1 MPFRSQAQWKWAFA
15 TNQDFARKWA
25 RETPGGKRRFARLSK
40 KIGMKAAVDEYMT
53 TLKEREFVRDNS
65 GKFASKPGG
74 GLDKA
79 AAAQRAVDKLAKP
92 KKGGGGGSAKPKKTE
107 AQRNAE
113 RATEARDNAMG
124 VLDKVGFDAS
134 DYELLSD
141 RGAQDANDPSVQR
154 LIEKGLMERV
164 GDKVYT
170 SALGKKITAA
180 AERGD
185 ADGAQET
192 LDRDAVKR
200 GEREAKRQERE
211 AKRAE
216 AEAKRQAA
224 EEEKKK
230 KPKGGGGGGGGKKP
244 ADEQRK
250 PDTTAQRKRFDAAI
264 ARLSQRLERESDGTR
279 AAALQAQIDKLT
291 TQRDK
296 LGKTTKA
303 DGHTPPQG
311 VRDAAK
317 RGLELRSQFG
327 RGGTPV
333 GIARARDLS
342 NGTRVS
348 DSTIKRMVSFF
359 ARHAVDK
366 RPGWGDP
373 ANPTN
378 GYIAHLLWGGD
389 AGKAWASKIARQLD
403 AETVKANE
411 PTNPELW
418 KRAIAAAKRRY
429 SVYPSRYA
437 NAFASTWYRSRGGKW
452 RTVKELTYKHG
463 KHDQS
468 THGRKG
474 SRGGGGG
481 GGAGV
486 QAIGEIDTLT
496 QELLDD
502 LQTGRDSSVQRDRVE
517 AHQAEVARKV
527 SNLSDEDQLDM
538 LSTIDQNQSIT
549 SASQI
554 EAVTNLS
561 MYGATP
567 EIRAQAGDML
577 RKVPPDAYQQMYPY
591 KVKDWGGE
599 RDSVFR
605 QEYKN
610 PRDFY
615 EANSIDFM
623 VATNPQGFADSMW
636 KIHTDGKVNMHPVA
650 LAGMADLMTF
660 VGPNAEVGTPV
671 KSFYPTGVKAPKAN
685 PQAIAIMQDHYAKT
699 QDALRASGIKEVTL
713 HRGGALMPGMTVEPW
728 TDKVSQAS
736 YWASR
741 GETLNGVYQM
751 RSNTIPARFV
761 LNWYRN
767 PNETD
772 QYGDNRRYSQSEA
785 EWTIAGLGYMASPQY
800 ANEKVNRR
808 SNKALGE
815 PDAVRPEVESAEM
828 DTVNPVAWFDYL
840 KKYRIYGKGKGKSK
854 RTVKESSDGFMV
866 YKSSDGY
873 RWVAISSTAYLDRD
887 KEIVSTKA
895 LKQAVERAEA
905 TGEYGPL
912 RFWHVPGIDIGTT
925 DYQALSNDGKFLVE
939 SGVITDEAI
948 AQSLMK
954 RGKGWQVSIGF
965 EHPRLEPVGGV
976 FENIRI
982 FERSITPP
990 GRAANP
996 MTGFSMVED
1005 GA

>member
-40 KIGMKAAVDEYMT
+40 KIGMKAAMDEYMT
-53 TLKEREFVRDNS
+53 TFKEREYTRDDS
-65 GKFASKPGG
+65 GKFAEKPGG

-79 AAAQRAVDKLAKP
+79 AAAQRTVDKLAKP
-92 KKGGGGGSAKPKKTE
+92 KKGGGGKGSAKPKKTE

-113 RATEARDNAMG
+113 RATEARDNAMS

-154 LIEKGLMERV
+154 LIDKGLMERV

-170 SALGKKITAA
+170 SALGKKVTAA

-192 LDRDAVKR
+192 LDRDAAKR
-200 GEREAKRQERE
+200 QEREAKRQERE

-230 KPKGGGGGGGGKKP
+230 KPKGGGGKGGGKKP
-244 ADEQRK
+244 AEEEKK
-250 PDTTAQRKRFDAAI
+250 PDTTAQRKRFDTAI
-264 ARLSQRLERESDGTR
+264 ARLSQRLEREQNGAR
-279 AAALQAQIDKLT
+279 ALALQAQIDKLT
-291 TQRDK
+291 AQRDR

-389 AGKAWASKIARQLD
+389 AGKAWAGKIARQLD

-452 RTVKELTYKHG
+452 RTVKE
-463 KHDQS
+463 
-468 THGRKG
+468 
-474 SRGGGGG
+474 
-481 GGAGV
+481 
-486 QAIGEIDTLT
+486 
-496 QELLDD
+496 
-502 LQTGRDSSVQRDRVE
+502 
-517 AHQAEVARKV
+517 
-527 SNLSDEDQLDM
+527 
-538 LSTIDQNQSIT
+538 
-549 SASQI
+549 
-554 EAVTNLS
+554 
-561 MYGATP
+561 
-567 EIRAQAGDML
+567 
-577 RKVPPDAYQQMYPY
+577 
-591 KVKDWGGE
+591 
-599 RDSVFR
+599 
-605 QEYKN
+605 
-610 PRDFY
+610 
-615 EANSIDFM
+615 
-623 VATNPQGFADSMW
+623 
-636 KIHTDGKVNMHPVA
+636 
-650 LAGMADLMTF
+650 
-660 VGPNAEVGTPV
+660 
-671 KSFYPTGVKAPKAN
+671 
-685 PQAIAIMQDHYAKT
+685 
-699 QDALRASGIKEVTL
+699 SG
-713 HRGGALMPGMTVEPW
+713 
-728 TDKVSQAS
+728 
-736 YWASR
+736 
-741 GETLNGVYQM
+741 
-751 RSNTIPARFV
+751 
-761 LNWYRN
+761 
-767 PNETD
+767 
-772 QYGDNRRYSQSEA
+772 
-785 EWTIAGLGYMASPQY
+785 
-800 ANEKVNRR
+800 
-808 SNKALGE
+808 
-815 PDAVRPEVESAEM
+815 
-828 DTVNPVAWFDYL
+828 
-840 KKYRIYGKGKGKSK
+840 
-854 RTVKESSDGFMV
+854 DGFMV

-895 LKQAVERAEA
+895 LKQAVARAEA

-965 EHPRLEPVGGV
+965 EHPRLEPVDGV

>member
-53 TLKEREFVRDNS
+53 TFKEREYVRDDS
-65 GKFASKPGG
+65 GKFAEKPGG

-79 AAAQRAVDKLAKP
+79 AAAQRMVDKLAKP
-92 KKGGGGGSAKPKKTE
+92 KKGGGKGSAKPKKTE

-113 RATEARDNAMG
+113 RATEARDNAMS

-154 LIEKGLMERV
+154 LIDKGLMERV

-192 LDRDAVKR
+192 LDRDAAKR
-200 GEREAKRQERE
+200 QEREAKRQERE

-230 KPKGGGGGGGGKKP
+230 KPKGGGGGGKKP
-244 ADEQRK
+244 KE
-250 PDTTAQRKRFDAAI
+250 PDTTAQRKRFDTAI
-264 ARLSQRLERESDGTR
+264 ARLSQRLERERDGTR
-279 AAALQAQIDKLT
+279 ALALQAQIDKLT

-303 DGHTPPQG
+303 DGHIPPQG

-378 GYIAHLLWGGD
+378 GYIAHMLWGGD
-389 AGKAWASKIARQLD
+389 AGKAWAGKIARQLD
-403 AETVKANE
+403 ASTKELNCSMVEDDDMSIPDGLIQRVK
-411 PTNPELW
+411 
-418 KRAIAAAKRRY
+418 
-429 SVYPSRYA
+429 S
-437 NAFASTWYRSRGGKW
+437 
-452 RTVKELTYKHG
+452 LTYKHG
-463 KHDQS
+463 KHDQKS
-468 THGRKG
+468 HGRKTA
-474 SRGGGGG
+474 RR
-481 GGAGV
+481 AAY
-486 QAIGEIDTLT
+486 QAAYSAAKAEGKSPVEA
-496 QELLDD
+496 
-502 LQTGRDSSVQRDRVE
+502 RDAAKAASRVE
-517 AHQAEVARKV
+517 LEKRIAERRAEVAQRAAERAAKRGVIPKVDERKV
-527 SNLSDEDQLDM
+527 ELPPEPLGPPPVVVQP
-538 LSTIDQNQSIT
+538 QV
-549 SASQI
+549 
-554 EAVTNLS
+554 VT
-561 MYGATP
+561 TP
-567 EIRAQAGDML
+567 EETFRPRKSSSPSVRSGGRGQRISGTKLEQELERVNYWIDKARRLGQTDRVDALIKERDGLRTEITKRREAAQA
-577 RKVPPDAYQQMYPY
+577 RSAKRVEDA
-591 KVKDWGGE
+591 
-599 RDSVFR
+599 RDS
-605 QEYKN
+605 
-610 PRDFY
+610 
-615 EANSIDFM
+615 
-623 VATNPQGFADSMW
+623 
-636 KIHTDGKVNMHPVA
+636 
-650 LAGMADLMTF
+650 
-660 VGPNAEVGTPV
+660 
-671 KSFYPTGVKAPKAN
+671 
-685 PQAIAIMQDHYAKT
+685 
-699 QDALRASGIKEVTL
+699 
-713 HRGGALMPGMTVEPW
+713 
-728 TDKVSQAS
+728 
-736 YWASR
+736 
-741 GETLNGVYQM
+741 
-751 RSNTIPARFV
+751 
-761 LNWYRN
+761 WYRRQMAQAN
-767 PNETD
+767 LR
-772 QYGDNRRYSQSEA
+772 QKQS
-785 EWTIAGLGYMASPQY
+785 G
-800 ANEKVNRR
+800 
-808 SNKALGE
+808 
-815 PDAVRPEVESAEM
+815 
-828 DTVNPVAWFDYL
+828 
-840 KKYRIYGKGKGKSK
+840 
-854 RTVKESSDGFMV
+854 DGFMV

-965 EHPRLEPVGGV
+965 EHPRLEPVNGV

-996 MTGFSMVED
+996 MTGFSMVEENKS
-1005 GA
+1005 

>member
-15 TNQDFARKWA
+15 TNQDFARRWA

-53 TLKEREFVRDNS
+53 TLKEREYTRDDS
-65 GKFASKPGG
+65 GKFAEKPGG

-107 AQRNAE
+107 AQRLAE
-113 RATEARDNAMG
+113 RATEARDNAMS

-141 RGAQDANDPSVQR
+141 RGAQDPNDPSVQR

-164 GDKVYT
+164 GDKVYV
-170 SALGKKITAA
+170 SALGKKITSA

-192 LDRDAVKR
+192 LDRDAAKR

-216 AEAKRQAA
+216 AEAEREAKRQAA
-224 EEEKKK
+224 EEEKK
-230 KPKGGGGGGGGKKP
+230 KPKGGGGGGGKKP
-244 ADEQRK
+244 AEEK
-250 PDTTAQRKRFDAAI
+250 KLDTSALKKRFDSAI
-264 ARLSQRLERESDGTR
+264 ARLSQRLERETDGKR
-279 AAALQAQIDKLT
+279 AEAIKKQIEKLT
-291 TQRDK
+291 AQRDK
-296 LGKTTKA
+296 LGKTTKT
-303 DGHTPPQG
+303 DGHMPPQG

-389 AGKAWASKIARQLD
+389 AGKAWANKIARQLD

-452 RTVKELTYKHG
+452 RTT
-463 KHDQS
+463 
-468 THGRKG
+468 
-474 SRGGGGG
+474 
-481 GGAGV
+481 
-486 QAIGEIDTLT
+486 
-496 QELLDD
+496 
-502 LQTGRDSSVQRDRVE
+502 
-517 AHQAEVARKV
+517 
-527 SNLSDEDQLDM
+527 
-538 LSTIDQNQSIT
+538 
-549 SASQI
+549 
-554 EAVTNLS
+554 
-561 MYGATP
+561 
-567 EIRAQAGDML
+567 
-577 RKVPPDAYQQMYPY
+577 
-591 KVKDWGGE
+591 
-599 RDSVFR
+599 
-605 QEYKN
+605 
-610 PRDFY
+610 
-615 EANSIDFM
+615 
-623 VATNPQGFADSMW
+623 
-636 KIHTDGKVNMHPVA
+636 
-650 LAGMADLMTF
+650 
-660 VGPNAEVGTPV
+660 
-671 KSFYPTGVKAPKAN
+671 
-685 PQAIAIMQDHYAKT
+685 
-699 QDALRASGIKEVTL
+699 
-713 HRGGALMPGMTVEPW
+713 
-728 TDKVSQAS
+728 
-736 YWASR
+736 
-741 GETLNGVYQM
+741 
-751 RSNTIPARFV
+751 
-761 LNWYRN
+761 
-767 PNETD
+767 
-772 QYGDNRRYSQSEA
+772 
-785 EWTIAGLGYMASPQY
+785 
-800 ANEKVNRR
+800 
-808 SNKALGE
+808 
-815 PDAVRPEVESAEM
+815 
-828 DTVNPVAWFDYL
+828 
-840 KKYRIYGKGKGKSK
+840 
-854 RTVKESSDGFMV
+854 KESSDGFMV

-895 LKQAVERAEA
+895 LKQAVARAEA

-965 EHPRLEPVGGV
+965 EHPRLEPVNGV

-1005 GA
+1005 GDMSIYDSLIQRVKALAYKHGKHDQKSHGRKTARRAAYQAAYSAAKAEGKSPVEARDAAKAASRVELEKRVAERRAEVARRAAERAAKRGQQQPQVDQLAGIESVTGRAGKPLLQKESRTLDGNTTPIDVAYTGLVKDYNSRWDDSIVSASKLDQLPRSVVGNIIAPSIKGEGLPPTGTVPVTRYHITKSGEVFFSNAHGDVVGVTPVSLNPHIIRPGDSFAKTDYSGSIGASRQTIAQSDANAYVSALSTQLGVPLRVGTPVITKGWASDPVAVKLQTRAQSGDNAIGTWQTRYYINDARIPRNAKVYYDNQTRSWGSRDADPSLVSQIVADYS

>member
-53 TLKEREFVRDNS
+53 TFKEREYVRDDS
-65 GKFASKPGG
+65 GKFAEKPGG

-79 AAAQRAVDKLAKP
+79 AAAQRMVDKLAKP
-92 KKGGGGGSAKPKKTE
+92 KKGSGKGSAKPKKTE

-113 RATEARDNAMG
+113 RATEARDNAMS

-154 LIEKGLMERV
+154 LIDKGLMERV

-192 LDRDAVKR
+192 LDRDAAKR
-200 GEREAKRQERE
+200 QEREAKRQERE

-230 KPKGGGGGGGGKKP
+230 KPKGGGGGGKKP
-244 ADEQRK
+244 KE
-250 PDTTAQRKRFDAAI
+250 PDTTAQRKRFDTAI
-264 ARLSQRLERESDGTR
+264 ARLSQRLERERDGTR
-279 AAALQAQIDKLT
+279 ALALQAQIDKLT

-303 DGHTPPQG
+303 DGHIPPQG

-342 NGTRVS
+342 NGKRVS

-378 GYIAHLLWGGD
+378 GYIAHLLWGGN
-389 AGKAWASKIARQLD
+389 AGKAWAGKIARQLD

-411 PTNPELW
+411 PTNPDLW

-429 SVYPSRYA
+429 RVYPSRYA

-452 RTVKELTYKHG
+452 
-463 KHDQS
+463 
-468 THGRKG
+468 
-474 SRGGGGG
+474 
-481 GGAGV
+481 
-486 QAIGEIDTLT
+486 
-496 QELLDD
+496 
-502 LQTGRDSSVQRDRVE
+502 
-517 AHQAEVARKV
+517 
-527 SNLSDEDQLDM
+527 
-538 LSTIDQNQSIT
+538 
-549 SASQI
+549 
-554 EAVTNLS
+554 
-561 MYGATP
+561 
-567 EIRAQAGDML
+567 
-577 RKVPPDAYQQMYPY
+577 
-591 KVKDWGGE
+591 
-599 RDSVFR
+599 
-605 QEYKN
+605 
-610 PRDFY
+610 
-615 EANSIDFM
+615 
-623 VATNPQGFADSMW
+623 
-636 KIHTDGKVNMHPVA
+636 
-650 LAGMADLMTF
+650 
-660 VGPNAEVGTPV
+660 
-671 KSFYPTGVKAPKAN
+671 
-685 PQAIAIMQDHYAKT
+685 
-699 QDALRASGIKEVTL
+699 
-713 HRGGALMPGMTVEPW
+713 
-728 TDKVSQAS
+728 
-736 YWASR
+736 
-741 GETLNGVYQM
+741 
-751 RSNTIPARFV
+751 
-761 LNWYRN
+761 
-767 PNETD
+767 
-772 QYGDNRRYSQSEA
+772 
-785 EWTIAGLGYMASPQY
+785 
-800 ANEKVNRR
+800 
-808 SNKALGE
+808 
-815 PDAVRPEVESAEM
+815 
-828 DTVNPVAWFDYL
+828 
-840 KKYRIYGKGKGKSK
+840 

-965 EHPRLEPVGGV
+965 EHPRLEPVNGV

-1005 GA
+1005 GDISKRVKEITYKHGKHDQKSHGRKTARRAAYQAAYSAAKAEGKSPVEARDAAKSASRVELEKRIAERRAEVSQRAAERAAKRGQQPPQADQLAGIENATGRKGNPLVQKDKRTLDGNTTPIDVEYTGIVKSVQGDSSILSADKLDKPRADNAMYDATSIVNQVGITPPITRYHITKSGEVFFSNAHGDVVGVTPIALNPHIKGPLLPVTRSEYTGIIGPIRSTIAQSDADAYVSGLSSQLGVPLRVGTPVITKGWASDPVAVKLQTRAQSGDKAVGTWQTRYYINDPRIPSSAKIYYDNQTRSWGSRDADPSLVSQIVADYS

>member
-40 KIGMKAAVDEYMT
+40 KIGMKAAMDEYMT
-53 TLKEREFVRDNS
+53 TFKEREYVRDNS
-65 GKFASKPGG
+65 GKFAEKPGG

-79 AAAQRAVDKLAKP
+79 AAAQRMVDKLAKP
-92 KKGGGGGSAKPKKTE
+92 KKGGGRGSAKPKKTE

-113 RATEARDNAMG
+113 RATEARDNAMS

-154 LIEKGLMERV
+154 LIDKGLMERV

-192 LDRDAVKR
+192 LDRDAAKR
-200 GEREAKRQERE
+200 GEREAKRQER
-211 AKRAE
+211 
-216 AEAKRQAA
+216 EAKRQAA

-230 KPKGGGGGGGGKKP
+230 KPKGGGGGGKKP
-244 ADEQRK
+244 KE
-250 PDTTAQRKRFDAAI
+250 PDTTEQRKRFDTAI
-264 ARLSQRLERESDGTR
+264 SRLSQRLEREQDGTR
-279 AAALQAQIDKLT
+279 ALALQAQIDKLT
-291 TQRDK
+291 AQRDK

-303 DGHTPPQG
+303 DGHIPPQG

-389 AGKAWASKIARQLD
+389 AGKAWANKIARQLD

-452 RTVKELTYKHG
+452 RTVKE
-463 KHDQS
+463 
-468 THGRKG
+468 
-474 SRGGGGG
+474 
-481 GGAGV
+481 
-486 QAIGEIDTLT
+486 
-496 QELLDD
+496 
-502 LQTGRDSSVQRDRVE
+502 
-517 AHQAEVARKV
+517 
-527 SNLSDEDQLDM
+527 
-538 LSTIDQNQSIT
+538 
-549 SASQI
+549 
-554 EAVTNLS
+554 
-561 MYGATP
+561 
-567 EIRAQAGDML
+567 
-577 RKVPPDAYQQMYPY
+577 
-591 KVKDWGGE
+591 
-599 RDSVFR
+599 
-605 QEYKN
+605 
-610 PRDFY
+610 
-615 EANSIDFM
+615 
-623 VATNPQGFADSMW
+623 
-636 KIHTDGKVNMHPVA
+636 
-650 LAGMADLMTF
+650 
-660 VGPNAEVGTPV
+660 
-671 KSFYPTGVKAPKAN
+671 
-685 PQAIAIMQDHYAKT
+685 
-699 QDALRASGIKEVTL
+699 SG
-713 HRGGALMPGMTVEPW
+713 
-728 TDKVSQAS
+728 
-736 YWASR
+736 
-741 GETLNGVYQM
+741 
-751 RSNTIPARFV
+751 
-761 LNWYRN
+761 
-767 PNETD
+767 
-772 QYGDNRRYSQSEA
+772 
-785 EWTIAGLGYMASPQY
+785 
-800 ANEKVNRR
+800 
-808 SNKALGE
+808 
-815 PDAVRPEVESAEM
+815 
-828 DTVNPVAWFDYL
+828 
-840 KKYRIYGKGKGKSK
+840 
-854 RTVKESSDGFMV
+854 DGFMV

-965 EHPRLEPVGGV
+965 EHPRLEPVNGV
-976 FENIRI
+976 FENIKI

>member
-15 TNQDFARKWA
+15 ANQDFARKWA

-40 KIGMKAAVDEYMT
+40 KIGMKAAIDEYMT
-53 TLKEREFVRDNS
+53 TFKEREFVRDDS

-79 AAAQRAVDKLAKP
+79 AAAQRTVDKLAKP

-113 RATEARDNAMG
+113 RATEARDNAMS
-124 VLDKVGFDAS
+124 VLDRVGFDAS

-164 GDKVYT
+164 GDKVYV

-192 LDRDAVKR
+192 LDRDAAKR

-230 KPKGGGGGGGGKKP
+230 KPKGGGGGKGGGKKP
-244 ADEQRK
+244 ADEQKK
-250 PDTTAQRKRFDAAI
+250 PDTTAQRKRFDTAI

-303 DGHTPPQG
+303 DGHAPPQG

-389 AGKAWASKIARQLD
+389 AGKAWAGKIARQLD

-452 RTVKELTYKHG
+452 RTVKE
-463 KHDQS
+463 
-468 THGRKG
+468 
-474 SRGGGGG
+474 
-481 GGAGV
+481 
-486 QAIGEIDTLT
+486 
-496 QELLDD
+496 
-502 LQTGRDSSVQRDRVE
+502 
-517 AHQAEVARKV
+517 
-527 SNLSDEDQLDM
+527 
-538 LSTIDQNQSIT
+538 
-549 SASQI
+549 
-554 EAVTNLS
+554 
-561 MYGATP
+561 
-567 EIRAQAGDML
+567 
-577 RKVPPDAYQQMYPY
+577 
-591 KVKDWGGE
+591 
-599 RDSVFR
+599 
-605 QEYKN
+605 
-610 PRDFY
+610 
-615 EANSIDFM
+615 
-623 VATNPQGFADSMW
+623 
-636 KIHTDGKVNMHPVA
+636 
-650 LAGMADLMTF
+650 
-660 VGPNAEVGTPV
+660 
-671 KSFYPTGVKAPKAN
+671 
-685 PQAIAIMQDHYAKT
+685 
-699 QDALRASGIKEVTL
+699 
-713 HRGGALMPGMTVEPW
+713 
-728 TDKVSQAS
+728 
-736 YWASR
+736 
-741 GETLNGVYQM
+741 
-751 RSNTIPARFV
+751 
-761 LNWYRN
+761 
-767 PNETD
+767 
-772 QYGDNRRYSQSEA
+772 
-785 EWTIAGLGYMASPQY
+785 
-800 ANEKVNRR
+800 
-808 SNKALGE
+808 
-815 PDAVRPEVESAEM
+815 
-828 DTVNPVAWFDYL
+828 
-840 KKYRIYGKGKGKSK
+840 
-854 RTVKESSDGFMV
+854 SSDGFMV

-895 LKQAVERAEA
+895 LKQAVARAEA

-939 SGVITDEAI
+939 SGVITDEEI

-965 EHPRLEPVGGV
+965 EHPRLEPVNGV

-996 MTGFSMVED
+996 MTGFSMVEENKS
-1005 GA
+1005 